1 MKKILLGVLAI
12 TSLSATA
19 QNCSKVFI
27 SKYMRGKG
35 NTKCIELYNPTNA
48 PINITGYTVSRYKSH
63 GTTNSIDAYVAG
75 GFPNGTAPIGDSVN
89 LTGTIPAYG
98 TFLLVNGQI
107 TPNTSTSPACHPGL
121 QAKANQLDKPYGTY
135 GSTTG
140 QPMYFKGSD
149 ALVLT
154 DGTGAI
160 ADIFGETG
168 VSVKTAW
175 STLSP
180 YRGQIGQGKW
190 ITTGYLMVRRPTV
203 LGGVLAM
210 PTQFNP
216 LAEYDTI
223 PGMPAGSTAND
234 SLLLF
239 DIFGTHDCMCKP
251 VAVKSINN
259 DVVSISPNPTTN
271 FVTLTT
277 NAGIV
282 NVTVYNLIG
291 KQVKNITTNA
301 NNKFTVDVA
310 NLEKGMYIVNV
321 RTTNNN
327 TITHKIIVE

>member
-1 MKKILLGVLAI
+1 MKKILLGVLAV

-48 PINITGYTVSRYKSH
+48 PIDITGYTVSRYKNSG
-63 GTTNSIDAYVAG
+63 GTVSTYVPGA
-75 GFPNGTAPIGDSVN
+75 FPSTSTGDTAI
-89 LTGTIPAYG
+89 LAGTIPAYG

-135 GSTTG
+135 GASQG

-149 ALVLT
+149 ALVLK
-154 DGTGAI
+154 DAAGTI

-168 VSVKTAW
+168 VAVNSAW
-175 STLSP
+175 STTAP
-180 YRGQIGQGKW
+180 YRGQTGQGAW
-190 ITTGYLMVRRPTV
+190 ITNKYLMVRRPTV
-203 LGGVLAM
+203 MAGILAM
-210 PTQFNP
+210 PTEFNP
-216 LAEYDTI
+216 MAEYDTI
-223 PGMPAGSTAND
+223 PGMPTGSTSAD

-239 DIFGTHDCMCKP
+239 DIFGTHDCDCKNLTS
-251 VAVKSINN
+251 VKSINN
-259 DVVSISPNPTTN
+259 DVVSIAPNPASN
-271 FVTLTT
+271 FITLTA

-282 NVTVYNLIG
+282 NVTVFNVIG
-291 KQVKNITTNA
+291 KQVKNVTTNA
-301 NNKFTVDVA
+301 ANKVTVDVA

-321 RTTNNN
+321 RTANNN
-327 TITHKIIVE
+327 TVAHKIIVE

>member
-1 MKKILLGVLAI
+1 MKKILLGVLAV

-48 PINITGYTVSRYKSH
+48 PINITGYTVSRYKSSA
-63 GTTNSIDAYVAG
+63 GTVSTYVPGA
-75 GFPNGTAPIGDSVN
+75 FPSTSTGDTAH

-98 TFLLVNGQI
+98 TFLLVNGQ
-107 TPNTSTSPACHPGL
+107 TSNLSATSPACNSDL

-135 GSTTG
+135 GASQG

-149 ALVLT
+149 ALVLQ
-154 DGTGAI
+154 DANGVI
-160 ADIFGETG
+160 NDIFGETG
-168 VSVKTAW
+168 VAVNSAW
-175 STLSP
+175 STTAP
-180 YRGQIGQGKW
+180 YRGQTGQGAW
-190 ITTGYLMVRRPTV
+190 ITNKYLMVRRPEV

-223 PGMPAGSTAND
+223 PSMPAGSTA
-234 SLLLF
+234 SASFLSF
-239 DIFGTHDCMCKP
+239 DIFGTHDCDCKNL
-251 VAVKSINN
+251 VSVKTLNN
-259 DVVSISPNPTTN
+259 DVVSVSPNPATN
-271 FVTLTT
+271 FVTLTA

-282 NVTVYNLIG
+282 NVTVFNVIG

-301 NNKFTVDVA
+301 TNKVTVDVA

-321 RTTNNN
+321 RTANNN
-327 TITHKIIVE
+327 TVSHKIIVE